1 MKFPNFAHFGT
12 NGFCPHTLDGIIV
25 KIYPDQQ
32 ENTFRFSC
40 RFRYRICSNESCQEM
55 YVGLKR
61 KCEKCGSVVMKGTQR
76 TSELQAPQQEQV
88 DLKIEN
94 FEQHPKFSKF

>member
-1 MKFPNFAHFGT
+1 
-12 NGFCPHTLDGIIV
+12 
-25 KIYPDQQ
+25 
-32 ENTFRFSC
+32 
-40 RFRYRICSNESCQEM
+40 
-55 YVGLKR
+55 
-61 KCEKCGSVVMKGTQR
+61 MKGTQR